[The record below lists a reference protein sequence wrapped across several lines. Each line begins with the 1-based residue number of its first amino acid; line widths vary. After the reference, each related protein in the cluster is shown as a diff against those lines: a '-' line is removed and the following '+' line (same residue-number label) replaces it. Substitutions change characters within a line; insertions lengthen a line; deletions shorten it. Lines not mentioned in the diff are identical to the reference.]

1 MIGDRIVLTLAA
13 TAVIVV
19 AGWAYLRLGD
29 RALAALPHGA
39 YRRLVPWLFVGPA
52 VAMVLL
58 TLAVPAVITVGW
70 SFVGDGAGDGGGGFA
85 GFANYAQT
93 LSDEVTRIALRNTVL
108 WVVLLPSLA
117 VLVGLVVAV
126 LAERVRYGALIK
138 AALFLPIAIS
148 AVAAGVIWSFMYDY
162 QPPGAAQTGTLNAVV
177 TALGGEPVAWIVDTA
192 TNNYALIGAT
202 LWTQAGFAMV
212 IFDAALRSVPGEL
225 LEAARLDGASEWA
238 AFRHVTLP
246 FLMPTVVVVATTMT
260 VVALKAF
267 DIVYVMTNGNYGTD
281 VLSTVMYRAL
291 FTAKDNGLAG
301 AVATILM
308 LTVVPIMIANVRQ
321 FRRETGAA

>member
-1 MIGDRIVLTLAA
+1 MIADRIVLTLAA
-13 TAVIVV
+13 TAVILVG
-19 AGWAYLRLGD
+19 GWAYLRLGD
-29 RALAALPHGA
+29 RALAALPRGG
-39 YRRLVPWLFVGPA
+39 YRRLAPWLFAGPA

-58 TLAVPAVITVGW
+58 ALAFPAVVTVGW
-70 SFVGDGAGDGGGGFA
+70 SFVDDGGGFA
-85 GFANYAQT
+85 GLANYAQT

-108 WVVLLPSLA
+108 WVVLLPTLA
-117 VLVGLVVAV
+117 VLVGLAIAV
-126 LAERVRYGALIK
+126 LAERVRYSALVK

-162 QPPGAAQTGTLNAVV
+162 QPPGAAQTATLNAVV

-246 FLMPTVVVVATTMT
+246 FLVPTVVVVATTMT
-260 VVALKAF
+260 VTALKAF

-308 LTVVPIMIANVRQ
+308 LTVVPIMIVNVRQ

>member
-1 MIGDRIVLTLAA
+1 MIADRIVLTLAA
-13 TAVIVV
+13 TAVVVV

-39 YRRLVPWLFVGPA
+39 YRRLVPWLFAGPA

-58 TLAVPAVITVGW
+58 ALAFPAVVTVGW
-70 SFVGDGAGDGGGGFA
+70 SFVGADGGFA

-108 WVVLLPSLA
+108 WVMLLPSLA
-117 VLVGLVVAV
+117 VLAGLAIAV
-126 LAERVRYGALIK
+126 LAERVRYGALVK

-162 QPPGAAQTGTLNAVV
+162 QPSGAAQTATLNAVV
-177 TALGGEPVAWIVDTA
+177 TALGGEPVAWIVDAA

-212 IFDAALRSVPGEL
+212 IFDAALRSVPDEL
-225 LEAARLDGASEWA
+225 LEAARLDGASEWT

-260 VVALKAF
+260 VTALKAF

-308 LTVVPIMIANVRQ
+308 LTVVPIMVFNVRQ
-321 FRRETGAA
+321 FRRESGAA

>member
-1 MIGDRIVLTLAA
+1 MIADRIVLTLAA
-13 TAVIVV
+13 TAVILVG
-19 AGWAYLRLGD
+19 GWAYLRLGD
-29 RALAALPHGA
+29 RALAALPRGA
-39 YRRLVPWLFVGPA
+39 YRRLAPWLFAGPA

-58 TLAVPAVITVGW
+58 ALAFPAVVTVGW
-70 SFVGDGAGDGGGGFA
+70 SFVDDGGGFA

-93 LSDEVTRIALRNTVL
+93 LSDEVTRVALRNTVL
-108 WVVLLPSLA
+108 WVVLLPTLA
-117 VLVGLVVAV
+117 VLVGLAIAV
-126 LAERVRYGALIK
+126 LAERVRYGALVK

-162 QPPGAAQTGTLNAVV
+162 QPPGAAQTATLNAVV

-212 IFDAALRSVPGEL
+212 IFGAALRAVPDEL
-225 LEAARLDGASEWA
+225 LEAARLDGASEWK

-246 FLMPTVVVVATTMT
+246 FLAPTVVVVATTMT
-260 VVALKAF
+260 VTALKAF

-308 LTVVPIMIANVRQ
+308 LTVVPIMVLNVRQ

>member
-1 MIGDRIVLTLAA
+1 MIADRIVLTLAA
-13 TAVIVV
+13 TAAILVG
-19 AGWAYLRLGD
+19 GWAYLRLGD
-29 RALAALPHGA
+29 RALAALPRGA
-39 YRRLVPWLFVGPA
+39 YRRLAPWLFAGPA

-58 TLAVPAVITVGW
+58 ALAFPAVVTVGW
-70 SFVGDGAGDGGGGFA
+70 SFVDDDGGFA
-85 GFANYAQT
+85 GVANYAQT

-108 WVVLLPSLA
+108 WVVLLPTLA
-117 VLVGLVVAV
+117 VLVGLAIAV
-126 LAERVRYGALIK
+126 LAERVRYSALIK

-162 QPPGAAQTGTLNAVV
+162 QPPGAAQTATLNAVV

-246 FLMPTVVVVATTMT
+246 FLVPTVVVVATTMT
-260 VVALKAF
+260 VTALKAF

-308 LTVVPIMIANVRQ
+308 LTVVPIMIVNVRQ
-321 FRRETGAA
+321 FRRETGVA

>member
-1 MIGDRIVLTLAA
+1 MIADRIVLTLAA
-13 TAVIVV
+13 TAAIVV

-29 RALAALPHGA
+29 RALAALPRGA
-39 YRRLVPWLFVGPA
+39 HRRLAPWLFAGPA

-58 TLAVPAVITVGW
+58 ALAFPAVVTVGW
-70 SFVGDGAGDGGGGFA
+70 SFVGADGGFV
-85 GFANYAQT
+85 GFANYTQT

-117 VLVGLVVAV
+117 VLAGLAIAV
-126 LAERVRYGALIK
+126 LADRVRYGALVK

-162 QPPGAAQTGTLNAVV
+162 QPPGAAQTATLNAVV

-212 IFDAALRSVPGEL
+212 IFGAALRAVPDEL
-225 LEAARLDGASEWA
+225 LEAARLDGASEWT

-246 FLMPTVVVVATTMT
+246 FLAPTVVVVATTMT
-260 VVALKAF
+260 VTALKAF

-308 LTVVPIMIANVRQ
+308 LTVVPIMVFNVRQ
-321 FRRETGAA
+321 FRRESGAA

>member
-1 MIGDRIVLTLAA
+1 MIADRIVLTLAA
-13 TAVIVV
+13 TAAIVV

-29 RALAALPHGA
+29 RALAALPRGA
-39 YRRLVPWLFVGPA
+39 YRRLAPWLFAGPA

-58 TLAVPAVITVGW
+58 ALAFPAVVTVGW
-70 SFVGDGAGDGGGGFA
+70 SFVGADGGFA
-85 GFANYAQT
+85 GFGNYVQT
-93 LSDEVTRIALRNTVL
+93 LSDDVTRIALRNTVL

-117 VLVGLVVAV
+117 VLIGLAVAV
-126 LAERVRYGALIK
+126 LAERVRYGALVK

-162 QPPGAAQTGTLNAVV
+162 QPPGAAQTATLNAVV

-212 IFDAALRSVPGEL
+212 IFDAALRAVPGEL

-246 FLMPTVVVVATTMT
+246 FLVPTVVVVATTMT
-260 VVALKAF
+260 VTALKAF

-308 LTVVPIMIANVRQ
+308 LTVVPVMVFNVRQ
-321 FRRETGAA
+321 FRRETGVA

>member
-1 MIGDRIVLTLAA
+1 
-13 TAVIVV
+13 
-19 AGWAYLRLGD
+19 
-29 RALAALPHGA
+29 
-39 YRRLVPWLFVGPA
+39 
-52 VAMVLL
+52 
-58 TLAVPAVITVGW
+58 
-70 SFVGDGAGDGGGGFA
+70 
-85 GFANYAQT
+85 
-93 LSDEVTRIALRNTVL
+93 
-108 WVVLLPSLA
+108 
-117 VLVGLVVAV
+117 
-126 LAERVRYGALIK
+126 
-138 AALFLPIAIS
+138 
-148 AVAAGVIWSFMYDY
+148 VAAGVIWSFMYDY

>member
-1 MIGDRIVLTLAA
+1 MIADRIVLTLAA

-29 RALAALPHGA
+29 RALAALPRGA
-39 YRRLVPWLFVGPA
+39 YRRLVPWLFAGPA

-58 TLAVPAVITVGW
+58 ALAFPAAVTVGW
-70 SFVGDGAGDGGGGFA
+70 SFVDADGGFA
-85 GFANYAQT
+85 GFANYVQT

-117 VLVGLVVAV
+117 VLVGLAIAV
-126 LAERVRYGALIK
+126 LAERVRYGALVK

-162 QPPGAAQTGTLNAVV
+162 QPPGAAQTATLNAVV

-225 LEAARLDGASEWA
+225 LEAARLDGASEWK

-246 FLMPTVVVVATTMT
+246 FLVPTVVVVATTMT
-260 VVALKAF
+260 VTALKAF

-308 LTVVPIMIANVRQ
+308 LTVVPIMVFNVRQ
-321 FRRETGAA
+321 FRRETGVA

>member
-1 MIGDRIVLTLAA
+1 MIADRILLTLAA

-39 YRRLVPWLFVGPA
+39 YRRLVPWLFAAPA

-58 TLAVPAVITVGW
+58 TLAAPALITVVW
-70 SFVGDGAGDGGGGFA
+70 SFFGADGGFEGL
-85 GFANYAQT
+85 ANYAQT

-108 WVVLLPSLA
+108 WVVLLPTLA
-117 VLVGLVVAV
+117 VLVGLAIAV
-126 LAERVRYGALIK
+126 LADRVRYGALVK

-177 TALGGEPVAWIVDTA
+177 TALGGEPVSWIIDTA

-308 LTVVPIMIANVRQ
+308 LTVAPIMIANVRQ